1 MGLRADSRSSFAPFA
16 RHAFHLILASFV
28 LIAPSSVLAA
38 ASDDEPSPPPVPD
51 AAPAATAA
59 DERPAAD
66 PRYRLDPVIVTAE
79 RSPLPLD
86 RVPSDV
92 TVLDGSRLD
101 RERPLFMADA
111 LRTVP
116 GIDVQRAGR
125 LGKITDVRLRGAD
138 PRHTL
143 VLFDGIP
150 LNGPW
155 VGSFDF
161 ADLGAGGFRQVEV
174 MGGPASALYGS
185 GAVGGVIQFLSG
197 SAPGASTARGFAEF
211 GGETT
216 LRQGAVLTA
225 RGDDRDATLA
235 LSRLSSEG
243 AGARDAYRG
252 WNGVIRGEGAIGP
265 GTRIRLS
272 GLYTHGVKEL
282 PYDYVFDFTDFR
294 SHQVTDPNYEERDR
308 IAAGGAL
315 LTREFGRALSVDAEL
330 SGLSGRIVN
339 DNAPNSPGGDFQ
351 DTKLDNTRWTGAL
364 RARAARGDAIRIVA
378 GAEYRDD
385 DVKRD
390 DDAQF
395 GGFATGP
402 SYVEESIHTR
412 AVYAQA
418 HADFGRGLVAD
429 AGIRGEDHSLY
440 GSYGVPRFSAA
451 WSLPVGGLRLRAG
464 YGRAFTAPT
473 LTDLYYPGYGS
484 PTLRPERSR
493 TVEGGVDGRWLGGR
507 LDARAT
513 WYRTR
518 FVDLISSNSFFVA
531 DNVGRARIEGME
543 AAARVRVT
551 PRLSVGA
558 RAASLPVAK
567 DLETGH
573 RLAKRPRW
581 RTGAD
586 IDWDAGSALRLM
598 GAWRWN
604 GSFRDPFDFVDVN
617 GRYLDGDTPGYAA
630 LDLGAVVTPRR
641 WPVSLRVRVDN
652 VLDRDIIEVKGLPSR
667 GRILA
672 LGVDF
677 SH

>member
-1 MGLRADSRSSFAPFA
+1 MGVRRFSWQKVASVSAFALTVAWLSFLPGVSRAD
-16 RHAFHLILASFV
+16 
-28 LIAPSSVLAA
+28 
-38 ASDDEPSPPPVPD
+38 D
-51 AAPAATAA
+51 
-59 DERPAAD
+59 PAAD
-66 PRYRLDPVIVTAE
+66 STTEPDEAASTDPRYHLDPIVVTPE

-92 TVLDGSRLD
+92 QVLDGAKLD

-111 LRTVP
+111 LRSVP

-185 GAVGGVIQFLSG
+185 GAVGGVIQLLSG
-197 SAPGASTARGFAEF
+197 TAPGARAARGFVEF

-216 LRQGAVLTA
+216 LRQGAVLSA
-225 RGDDRDATLA
+225 RGEERDATLSI
-235 LSRLSSEG
+235 SRLSSEG
-243 AGARDAYRG
+243 AGTRDAYRG
-252 WNGVIRGEGAIGP
+252 WNGVIRGEGTIDP
-265 GTRIRLS
+265 STRIRLS

-282 PYDYVFDFTDFR
+282 PYDYVFDLSDFR
-294 SHQVTDPNYEERDR
+294 THQVADPNDEERDR

-315 LTREFGRALSVDAEL
+315 LAREFGRALSFEAEA
-330 SGLSGRIVN
+330 SGFAGRIVN
-339 DNAPNSPGGDFQ
+339 DNAENTPGGDFQ
-351 DTKLDNTRWTGAL
+351 DTKLDNRRWTGAL
-364 RARAARGDAIRIVA
+364 RGRYADGEAIRVVA
-378 GAEYRDD
+378 GAEYRGDQ
-385 DVKRD
+385 VKRD

-395 GGFATGP
+395 GGYATGP
-402 SYVEESIHTR
+402 SHVEESIHAR
-412 AVYAQA
+412 AVYAQT
-418 HADFGRGLVAD
+418 HADLGGGIVAD

-440 GSYGVPRFSAA
+440 GAYGVPRISAA
-451 WSLPVGGLRLRAG
+451 WRLPLAGLRLRAG
-464 YGRAFTAPT
+464 YGRGFTAPT

-484 PTLRPERSR
+484 PTLRPERS
-493 TVEGGVDGRWLGGR
+493 TTIEGGVDGRWLDGRVEGR
-507 LDARAT
+507 LT

-518 FVDLISSNSFFVA
+518 FIDLISSNSFFIA
-531 DNVGRARIEGME
+531 DNIGRARIEGTE
-543 AAARVRVT
+543 AWARYRVT
-551 PRLSVGA
+551 ARLALGA

-567 DLETGH
+567 DLETGA

-581 RTGAD
+581 RTGLD
-586 IDWDAGSALRLM
+586 FDWEAARPLRFF
-598 GAWRWN
+598 GAWRWSE
-604 GSFRDPFDFVDVN
+604 SFRDPFDFVDVN
-617 GRYLDGDTPGYAA
+617 GRYLDGDTPGYAV
-630 LDLGAVVTPRR
+630 LDLGAAVAPSR
-641 WPVSLRVRVDN
+641 WPVAFRVRVDN
-652 VLDRDIIEVKGLPSR
+652 ALDRNIIEVKGLPSR